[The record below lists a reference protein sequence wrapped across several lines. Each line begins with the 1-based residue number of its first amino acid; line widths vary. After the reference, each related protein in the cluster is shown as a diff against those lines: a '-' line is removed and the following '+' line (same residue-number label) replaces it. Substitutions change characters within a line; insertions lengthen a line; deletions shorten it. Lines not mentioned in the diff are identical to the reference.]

1 MKITSAICKETIDN
15 FIAASEPSIEHFI
28 KKQGGSDW
36 KRVSKIG
43 SDGLSTRTFVSY
55 NIPIKAVVLE
65 RPSGLRVQLKV
76 NYEWDTYA
84 DYDKYEDVHE
94 KELYYEQTIEDLYKR
109 STIAAEF
116 YFYVG
121 DSDDGIWIMV
131 CPRSYFDREG
141 CCYDQSF
148 SLDGL
153 LPASVD
159 DYDIMEA
166 TWEPSGN
173 STIEELK
180 QDMID
185 AGFVYDQKFWDF
197 LDDNMG

>member
-1 MKITSAICKETIDN
+1 MKITSAICKKTIND
-15 FIAASEPSIEHFI
+15 FIAASEPSIDHFI
-28 KKQGGSDW
+28 KKHGGSDW
-36 KRVSKIG
+36 KRISKIG

-76 NYEWDTYA
+76 NQSWDMM
-84 DYDKYEDVHE
+84 DYDKYEDVYDNDLH
-94 KELYYEQTIEDLYKR
+94 YDPTIEDLYKR
-109 STIAAEF
+109 STLQAEF

-121 DSDDGIWIMV
+121 NSPDGIYIMV

-141 CCYDQSF
+141 YCYDDHF

-153 LPASVD
+153 LPASVHEVD
-159 DYDIMEA
+159 VMEG

-173 STIEELK
+173 STIEQLK

-185 AGFVYDQKFWDF
+185 AGFVYDEKFWDF
-197 LDDNMG
+197 LDDNMC

>member
-1 MKITSAICKETIDN
+1 MKITSAICKKTIDD

-36 KRVSKIG
+36 KRISKTG

-76 NYEWDTYA
+76 NQAWDMMDT
-84 DYDKYEDVHE
+84 DKYEDV
-94 KELYYEQTIEDLYKR
+94 YENDLHYDLTIEDLYKR
-109 STIAAEF
+109 STLQAEF

-121 DSDDGIWIMV
+121 DSPDGIYIMV

-141 CCYDQSF
+141 YCYDDHF

-153 LPASVD
+153 LPTSVHEVD
-159 DYDIMEA
+159 VMEG
-166 TWEPSGN
+166 TWKPSGN
-173 STIEELK
+173 SSIEELK

-197 LDDNMG
+197 LDDNMC

>member
-1 MKITSAICKETIDN
+1 MKITSAICKKTIND

-36 KRVSKIG
+36 KRISKTG

-65 RPSGLRVQLKV
+65 RPSGLRVLLKV
-76 NYEWDTYA
+76 NHEWDAYEER
-84 DYDKYEDVHE
+84 DKYENVFE
-94 KELYYEQTIEDLYKR
+94 EELYEEPQIQDLYKR
-109 STIAAEF
+109 STLAAEF

-121 DSDDGIWIMV
+121 DSPDGIYIMV

-141 CCYDQSF
+141 YCYDQHF
-148 SLDGL
+148 LLDGL
-153 LPASVD
+153 LPASVHEID
-159 DYDIMEA
+159 LMEA

-173 STIEELK
+173 FTVEQLK
-180 QDMID
+180 QDMIN
-185 AGFVYDQKFWDF
+185 AGFVYDQKFYDF
-197 LDDNMG
+197 LDDNMN